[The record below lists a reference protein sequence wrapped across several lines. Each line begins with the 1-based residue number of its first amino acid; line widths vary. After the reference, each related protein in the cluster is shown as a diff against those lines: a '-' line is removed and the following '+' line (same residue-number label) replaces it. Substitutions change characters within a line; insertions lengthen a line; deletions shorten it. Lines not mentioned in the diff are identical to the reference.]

1 MENLAVLHRDF
12 GNAFQELESPLAFP
26 APLATECELFVQTPN
41 FQLLSIDYHV
51 QEFLMQTTKLI
62 AAATTVACLALLAA
76 CGGGSAANDAAG
88 TLMEAKQST
97 VEVKNATTDEAPT
110 AEDQAA
116 AAEAANV
123 AAEGDAASAAKANG
137 KGGKLANGR
146 LANGGGTCIF
156 DANGQM
162 VCK

>member
-1 MENLAVLHRDF
+1 
-12 GNAFQELESPLAFP
+12 
-26 APLATECELFVQTPN
+26 
-41 FQLLSIDYHV
+41 
-51 QEFLMQTTKLI
+51 
-62 AAATTVACLALLAA
+62 
-76 CGGGSAANDAAG
+76 
-88 TLMEAKQST
+88 MEAKQST

-146 LANGGGTCIF
+146 LPSRGTCIF